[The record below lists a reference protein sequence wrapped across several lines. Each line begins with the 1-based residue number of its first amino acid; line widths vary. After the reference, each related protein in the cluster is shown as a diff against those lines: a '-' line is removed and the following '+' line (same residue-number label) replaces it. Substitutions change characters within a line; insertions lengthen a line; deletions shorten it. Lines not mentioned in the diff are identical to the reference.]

1 MDGSNSD
8 TTAEYGMV
16 ESCAAKYSYKREGQP
31 DNSAGSRSLQRG
43 EYVAGKSDV
52 DEYMS
57 SGHCCIL

>member
-1 MDGSNSD
+1 MDGSKSD

-31 DNSAGSRSLQRG
+31 DYSAESLQRG
-43 EYVAGKSDV
+43 EYVAGKSVV